1 MALASLCVAQF
12 LISAE
17 ILLSAAVVGA
27 IGLGVAAA
35 VNRDAAR
42 ERRKF
47 VTRAIGIA
55 AATTALLLAYPLW
68 LLAAGPARIAGPA
81 QQTSLYR
88 GNLLAL
94 VIPDSSWGK
103 GGSRTAAA
111 PVQHSQRHARSWGY
125 TRWKRHIFI
134 LVFATRYQHPASGS
148 RHLDRDCGDHA
159 GRARRLRRGAGRVHR
174 RGQPRAPASEL
185 PPAVAIFRM
194 VNSLNG
200 VCSRRLRQEFP
211 DLHRRYWRARRLWSL
226 HCLAG
231 PADGAPSRSRAST
244 SSSRTVLP
252 EDGLGPSAFTT
263 GLKAGALVD
272 ILVAALTTV
281 AALVISLGSRL
292 TAGRYVWTA
301 VPLPE
306 AVLTRIPVL
315 DNTIA
320 ARYSLYV
327 TLGAAVMLALTIEAL
342 RARIHEDG
350 RRPAGG
356 AGRPAGAAGA
366 ACAALACLA
375 LLPLVPAW
383 PYWTRVAQVPRY
395 FSSALVTAIPE
406 GSVAVP
412 YPFPASG
419 DTTPMLWQVAAGL
432 RFKAPGGRFVLP
444 APGPAGPP
452 APGRPSLVGQ
462 SFGQLAAGRL
472 PALTPGLRRALRA
485 QLRSWDVRAVLVQP
499 AGRRPAL
506 VVPFFEWLLGRPPDV
521 RSGGISAWYE

>member
-42 ERRKF
+42 DRWKF
-47 VTRAIGIA
+47 AARAIGIA
-55 AATTALLLAYPLW
+55 AAMTALLLAYPLW
-68 LLAAGPARIAGPA
+68 LLTAGPARIAGPA
-81 QQTSLYR
+81 QETSLYR

-327 TLGAAVMLALTIEAL
+327 PLGAAVMLALTIEAL
-342 RARIHEDG
+342 RERVRQGG
-350 RRPAGG
+350 R
-356 AGRPAGAAGA
+356 RPAGAAGA

-383 PYWTRVAQVPRY
+383 PYGARVAQVPRY
-395 FSSALVTAIPE
+395 FSSALVTAIPD
-406 GSVAVP
+406 GSVAVQ
-412 YPFPASG
+412 YPFPAAG
-419 DTTPMLWQVAAGL
+419 DAIPMLWQVAAGM
-432 RFKAPGGRFVLP
+432 RFKAPGGRFVIP
-444 APGPAGPP
+444 APGSAGTPES
-452 APGRPSLVGQ
+452 GRPALVGRI
-462 SFGQLAAGRL
+462 FGQLAAGRL
-472 PALTPGLRRALRA
+472 PALTPALRRALRG
-485 QLRSWDVRAVLVQP
+485 QLRSWHVRAVLVHVS
-499 AGRRPAL
+499 GRRPGL
-506 VVPFFEWLLGRPPDV
+506 VMPFFEWLLGRPPDV